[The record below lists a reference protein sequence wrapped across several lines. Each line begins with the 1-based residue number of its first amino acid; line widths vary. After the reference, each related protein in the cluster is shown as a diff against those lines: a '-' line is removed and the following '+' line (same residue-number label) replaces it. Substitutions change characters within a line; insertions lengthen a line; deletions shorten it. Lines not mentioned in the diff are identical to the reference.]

1 MSVGRCQVDGADAG
15 VDDVDVP
22 EPFDESELELSLLV
36 SDLVSVVVD
45 VEPSDEL
52 PPSGFLVPPFGDE

>member
-1 MSVGRCQVDGADAG
+1 LNVGRCQVDGADAG

-36 SDLVSVVVD
+36 SDLVSLVVD
-45 VEPSDEL
+45 GALSDE
-52 PPSGFLVPPFGDE
+52 PPSGFLAAPLGDE